1 MFSESP
7 CLYLKQPVDDVKPL
21 RVTHHFWGGYHCPVS
36 TELQHGFASIISHP
50 VATSQQCSK
59 PYCSAHWKK
68 LTIMASDMCIHQSTY
83 LSISSWF
90 RFIAF
95 HHPHIIPISSP
106 YHPLNLHIEKFPCL
120 AEKSSSTPFLI
131 GFMWGGGN
139 MWQPCVQIRLHL
151 QHSSH
156 DQHPKRSPKSQ
167 ASATVVSS
175 FICSCDSCCCRCVI
189 TQSAC

>member
-1 MFSESP
+1 MAITVPFPLNCNMDLQASSAIP
-7 CLYLKQPVDDVKPL
+7 LQPVSSAPNHIAALIGRSWPSWQVI
-21 RVTHHFWGGYHCPVS
+21 C
-36 TELQHGFASIISHP
+36 ASINLPTCLSHLG
-50 VATSQQCSK
+50 SGSL
-59 PYCSAHWKK
+59 H
-68 LTIMASDMCIHQSTY
+68 
-83 LSISSWF
+83 
-90 RFIAF
+90 FIIA
-95 HHPHIIPISSP
+95 ISSP